1 MVAHETR
8 ATTKLIKE
16 AGGGWRSLGLGKR
29 PGVVWEWSGEEG
41 GEEKG
46 PRGGWCFFSRLGVEQ
61 SPSRM
66 YSVPWGSTRGL
77 AKDCRVFGH
86 SNHSLSNTVS
96 KQPQYVVPISIHCYG
111 VPIYLAQARVPT
123 LAWC

>member
-1 MVAHETR
+1 MAVFGA
-8 ATTKLIKE
+8 
-16 AGGGWRSLGLGKR
+16 
-29 PGVVWEWSGEEG
+29 WE
-41 GEEKG
+41 KA
-46 PRGGWCFFSRLGVEQ
+46 RGGVGMERRRRGGREGTKRGLVLFFRGWGVEQ

>member
-1 MVAHETR
+1 MG
-8 ATTKLIKE
+8 K
-16 AGGGWRSLGLGKR
+16 GQGWCGNGAEKKGGKR
-29 PGVVWEWSGEEG
+29 RDQEGVGAFF
-41 GEEKG
+41 
-46 PRGGWCFFSRLGVEQ
+46 RGWGVEQ